1 VNLHIKILN
10 PIELNCNLDFTP
22 DWNEKHFDEIDY
34 FFLEKKSDQRKHF
47 FDLEKKARW
56 QNLVVKS
63 GIRYKKNCSIA

>member
-34 FFLEKKSDQRKHF
+34 FFLGEKERPKEAPF
-47 FDLEKKARW
+47 LT
-56 QNLVVKS
+56 
-63 GIRYKKNCSIA
+63 YKKRQDGKIL